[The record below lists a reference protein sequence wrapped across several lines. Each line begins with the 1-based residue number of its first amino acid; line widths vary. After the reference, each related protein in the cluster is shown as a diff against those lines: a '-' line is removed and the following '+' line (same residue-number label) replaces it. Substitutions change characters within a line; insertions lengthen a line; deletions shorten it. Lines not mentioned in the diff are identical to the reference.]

1 MNTLSISSLS
11 WSPFTNL
18 LRHKG
23 CSHKHI
29 IGELSKTSFWEGVKT
44 KRVSKHIWPYISPP
58 PPAPLVTNIAR
69 LSCFNVKTNCFI

>member
-44 KRVSKHIWPYISPP
+44 ERVSKHILLMFGGLYVHATRI
-58 PPAPLVTNIAR
+58 IED
-69 LSCFNVKTNCFI
+69 